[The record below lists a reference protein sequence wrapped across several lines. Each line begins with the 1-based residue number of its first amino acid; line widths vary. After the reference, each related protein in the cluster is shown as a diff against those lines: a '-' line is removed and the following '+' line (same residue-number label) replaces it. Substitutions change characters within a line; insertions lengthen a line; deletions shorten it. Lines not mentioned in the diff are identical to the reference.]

1 MKQSVIIEM
10 STAELIERIGEE
22 NNRLAELKMSHAVSQ
37 LENPM
42 ELRQMRKTI
51 ARLNTELTKRNA
63 EQASN

>member
-1 MKQSVIIEM
+1 M

-22 NNRLAELKMSHAVSQ
+22 QNKLADMRMSHAVSQ

-42 ELRQMRKTI
+42 ELRQLRKTI

>member
-22 NNRLAELKMSHAVSQ
+22 QNKLADMRMSHAVSQ

-42 ELRQMRKTI
+42 ELRQLRKTI

>member
-1 MKQSVIIEM
+1 MEM

-22 NNRLAELKMSHAVSQ
+22 QNKLADMRMSHAVSQ

-42 ELRQMRKTI
+42 ELRQLRKTI

>member
-1 MKQSVIIEM
+1 M
-10 STAELIERIGEE
+10 STAELSECIGEE
-22 NNRLAELKMSHAVSQ
+22 QNKLADMRMSHAVSQ

-42 ELRQMRKTI
+42 ELRQLRKTI

>member
-22 NNRLAELKMSHAVSQ
+22 NNRLAELKMSHAASQ

>member
-22 NNRLAELKMSHAVSQ
+22 RNHLAEFRMSHAVSQ

-42 ELRQMRKTI
+42 KLRQLRRTI
-51 ARLNTELTKRNA
+51 ARLNTELIKRNA
-63 EQASN
+63 GQVPN

>member
-1 MKQSVIIEM
+1 M

-42 ELRQMRKTI
+42 ELRQLRKTI
-51 ARLNTELTKRNA
+51 ARLSTELTKRNA